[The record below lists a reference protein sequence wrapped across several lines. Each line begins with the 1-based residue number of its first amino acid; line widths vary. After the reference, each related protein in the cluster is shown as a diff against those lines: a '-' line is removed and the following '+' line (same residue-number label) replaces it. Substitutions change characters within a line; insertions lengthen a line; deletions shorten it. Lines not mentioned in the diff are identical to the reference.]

1 MLTTACDGLAVLKK
15 QSDRVEGNLSN
26 RNINIVFNLFSL
38 GLVCGNTIFEAAIE
52 LVRGHQ
58 DDLNRKLAF
67 HDDKNISMIKT
78 MPQNRRG

>member
-1 MLTTACDGLAVLKK
+1 
-15 QSDRVEGNLSN
+15 
-26 RNINIVFNLFSL
+26 
-38 GLVCGNTIFEAAIE
+38 VCGNTIFEAAIE

-78 MPQNRRG
+78 MPQNRRGWKALKGLTIV